1 MHNVMNYE
9 EILKANARQK
19 VALEVLSFH
28 ASSSHEE
35 AERIMV
41 RSLIACTTYGHGCSR
56 ELLLKSVFYCH
67 QV

>member
-41 RSLIACTTYGHGCSR
+41 RSHIACTVYMAMDA
-56 ELLLKSVFYCH
+56 LVNYFLKR
-67 QV
+67 